1 MQRFMGLDV
10 GTKTIGIALSDPL
23 FMIASAHKTIKRT
36 NVNDDIKALIDTIK
50 EYDVSKII
58 VGMPYNMNKSVGP
71 QAQRVM
77 SFIDLLKKE
86 VENEII
92 YVDERMTTLMAD
104 RVLIESNVRRE
115 NRKEHIDKIA
125 ATYILQSYL
134 DAR

>member
-36 NVNDDIKALIDTIK
+36 NVNDDIKTLIDTIK

-77 SFIDLLKKE
+77 SFIDLLKKQ
-86 VENEII
+86 VDNEII